1 MLNIYSDFK
10 LSSTKL
16 RQVNINMLL
25 RVINIVSPTSS
36 IIFNVILCVL
46 ILSVLYIKNKQNNKH
61 KKSGIKPQNRL
72 SAKIAVC
79 ETPNFAIFF

>member
-61 KKSGIKPQNRL
+61 KKSGIKPKKL
-72 SAKIAVC
+72 
-79 ETPNFAIFF
+79 